1 MMIIQIW
8 NCKSKKHTQVKHI
21 KHGDEQFSKCFNMCS
36 LFTPRWYGYTPKSEL
51 TFLCTSA
58 LLSASKTWNMWLGIF
73 TWPWLSHLHLSWRA
87 NEKALNTIRVLL
99 DQSFI
104 YTHAHKHICQ
114 QTQAHT
120 GVHLCTY
127 VYLFREKN
135 LHFRM
140 NERLITQKYLFM
152 KKHWSRNSRDKVRY
166 KKYRWQDYQLKC
178 ILRISI

>member
-104 YTHAHKHICQ
+104 YTHAHKQIYVNKHRHTRVCIY
-114 QTQAHT
+114 AHMCIYSERKIFISEWMKDW
-120 GVHLCTY
+120 LLKNI
-127 VYLFREKN
+127 YLWKN
-135 LHFRM
+135 IGLGT
-140 NERLITQKYLFM
+140 LGIK
-152 KKHWSRNSRDKVRY
+152 
-166 KKYRWQDYQLKC
+166 
-178 ILRISI
+178 